1 MTATFRRHK
10 DDAITAIGGRFA
22 SAPSKV
28 APPWLVAIGT
38 VAAAQLFACAVHA
51 AGGHHAIDDAALLD
65 PGQCQ
70 LETWWDRE
78 AGGARTLLHAGPGCR
93 IGPVEMAVSLDRTRL
108 EQVGSTSITGLQ
120 VKWARSLDDY
130 WSIGVAAGT
139 NVQSRAPRYVGSTVI
154 VPITWQAT
162 STLLAHANIGRDFR
176 RGEVDTFRGGLAVE
190 WAPLNHWA
198 FVAEH
203 FREFGSSFRRAG
215 VRWNLS
221 PAASIDL
228 SRARAI
234 SANSAAWWT
243 LGLTWVWS

>member
-1 MTATFRRHK
+1 MIAGSRRQKGDTTTASRAHS
-10 DDAITAIGGRFA
+10 A
-22 SAPSKV
+22 STRSKV
-28 APPWLVAIGT
+28 APPWLLATGAA
-38 VAAAQLFACAVHA
+38 VAALLFVSAAHA

-78 AGGARTLLHAGPGCR
+78 TGGARTLLHAGPGCR
-93 IGPVEMAVSLDRTRL
+93 LGPVEIGASLDHTRL
-108 EQVGSTSITGLQ
+108 DYAGSTAIAGLQ
-120 VKWARSLDDY
+120 VKWARKLDDH
-130 WSIGVAAGT
+130 WSVGIAAGT
-139 NVQSRAPRYVGSTVI
+139 SAQGRAPRYVGSTVI

-176 RGEVDTFRGGLAVE
+176 RGEADTFRGGVAVE
-190 WAPLNHWA
+190 WAPLNKWS

-203 FREFGSSFRRAG
+203 FKEFGSSFRRGG
-215 VRWNLS
+215 VRWTLS

-228 SRARAI
+228 SRARAT

-243 LGLTWVWS
+243 LGLTWVWN